1 MEKLSALC
9 PDCGVTEAI
18 IDKQSFS
25 CYPESPSYVTYR
37 ARLEGT
43 YETESGHLIS
53 LIEQWIVDGAGVIV
67 NEVLMKVDPKCSVV
81 ISGLSE
87 EECIPIPSPSME
99 VNNGPAVSGQ
109 DQSSTLPTTIGV
121 IVVVVVLIIATT
133 IIIVIIALLVS
144 RNRQADY
151 SLKNSSAAY
160 VKFMHYQTIL
170 LTLCTLHTVTFCS
183 YIPSHRNGSKEKG
196 GDAIKTSSNEA
207 YEDMKQG
214 GGEAYEIMDITPT
227 VTTPTPAAPVDQ
239 EGMYE
244 IPSASSQPL
253 PAIPPEEAKEKE
265 EDDGVYETIP
275 GDK

>member
-1 MEKLSALC
+1 MPCALTVELLKLSLTNRHFC
-9 PDCGVTEAI
+9 VI
-18 IDKQSFS
+18 QSLHLMS
-25 CYPESPSYVTYR
+25 RIGQDWRV
-37 ARLEGT
+37 LQV
-43 YETESGHLIS
+43 ESGRLIS
-53 LIEQWIVDGAGVIV
+53 LIGQWVGDGSGIIV
-67 NEVLMKVDPKCSVV
+67 NEVVMKVDPKCLVA
-81 ISGLSE
+81 ISDLGE

-99 VNNGPAVSGQ
+99 VNNEPAVSGQ
-109 DQSSTLPTTIGV
+109 DDQPQSSTLPTTIGV

-133 IIIVIIALLVS
+133 IIIVIIAVLVL
-144 RNRQADY
+144 RNRRADY
-151 SLKNSSAAY
+151 ALKNTSSTY
-160 VKFMHYQTIL
+160 VMFSYVLFYIL
-170 LTLCTLHTVTFCS
+170 
-183 YIPSHRNGSKEKG
+183 PHRNGSKEKE

-214 GGEAYEIMDITPT
+214 GGEQGEAYEMMDITPT
-227 VTTPTPAAPVDQ
+227 VTTPTPAAPADQ

>member
-1 MEKLSALC
+1 MEKLNALC
-9 PDCGVTEAI
+9 PDCGVSEAD

-25 CYPESPSYVTYR
+25 CYPESPSYVTYQ

-53 LIEQWIVDGAGVIV
+53 LIGQWVGDGSGIIV
-67 NEVLMKVDPKCSVV
+67 NEVLMKVDPKCSVA

-87 EECIPIPSPSME
+87 EECIPEP
-99 VNNGPAVSGQ
+99 GQ
-109 DQSSTLPTTIGV
+109 DDQPQSSTFPTTIGV
-121 IVVVVVLIIATT
+121 IVVVVVLIIAIATT
-133 IIIVIIALLVS
+133 IIIIAVLVL
-144 RNRQADY
+144 RNRRAAY
-151 SLKNSSAAY
+151 SLKNSSAPY
-160 VKFMHYQTIL
+160 VLY
-170 LTLCTLHTVTFCS
+170 LCTVKLFFLLSALYALLHVVLTR
-183 YIPSHRNGSKEKG
+183 HRNGSKEKG
-196 GDAIKTSSNEA
+196 RDASSNKA

-214 GGEAYEIMDITPT
+214 RGEQGEAYEMMDITPT
-227 VTTPTPAAPVDQ
+227 MTTPTPAAPADQ

>member
-9 PDCGVTEAI
+9 PDCGVSEAD

-53 LIEQWIVDGAGVIV
+53 LIEQWVGDGAGVIV

-81 ISGLSE
+81 IAGLSE
-87 EECIPIPSPSME
+87 EECIPIPSPSMV
-99 VNNGPAVSGQ
+99 VNNEPAVSGQ
-109 DQSSTLPTTIGV
+109 DDQPKTSTLPTTIGV

-133 IIIVIIALLVS
+133 IIIVIIAVLVL
-144 RNRQADY
+144 RNRRADY
-151 SLKNSSAAY
+151 ALKNTSSTY
-160 VKFMHYQTIL
+160 VMFSYVLCYIIL
-170 LTLCTLHTVTFCS
+170 
-183 YIPSHRNGSKEKG
+183 PHRNGSKEKG
-196 GDAIKTSSNEA
+196 GGAIKTSSNEA
-207 YEDMKQG
+207 YEEMKQG
-214 GGEAYEIMDITPT
+214 GGEQGEAYEMMDITPT
-227 VTTPTPAAPVDQ
+227 VTTPTPAAPADQ
-239 EGMYE
+239 EGTYE

-265 EDDGVYETIP
+265 EEDGVYETIP

>member
-9 PDCGVTEAI
+9 PDCGVSEAD

-53 LIEQWIVDGAGVIV
+53 LIEQWIGDGAGVIV

-99 VNNGPAVSGQ
+99 VNNEPAVSGQ
-109 DQSSTLPTTIGV
+109 DDQTQSSTLTTTIGV

-133 IIIVIIALLVS
+133 IIIVIIAVLVL
-144 RNRQADY
+144 RNRRADY
-151 SLKNSSAAY
+151 ALKNTSSTY
-160 VKFMHYQTIL
+160 VMLLRTVKHLCTFMH
-170 LTLCTLHTVTFCS
+170 
-183 YIPSHRNGSKEKG
+183 
-196 GDAIKTSSNEA
+196 
-207 YEDMKQG
+207 
-214 GGEAYEIMDITPT
+214 
-227 VTTPTPAAPVDQ
+227 
-239 EGMYE
+239 
-244 IPSASSQPL
+244 
-253 PAIPPEEAKEKE
+253 
-265 EDDGVYETIP
+265 
-275 GDK
+275 

>member
-9 PDCGVTEAI
+9 PDCRVTEAD

-53 LIEQWIVDGAGVIV
+53 LIAQWVGDGAGVIV

-87 EECIPIPSPSME
+87 EECIPVPSPSME

-109 DQSSTLPTTIGV
+109 DQSSTLPITIGV

-133 IIIVIIALLVS
+133 IIIVIIAVLVL
-144 RNRQADY
+144 RNRRADY
-151 SLKNSSAAY
+151 ALKN
-160 VKFMHYQTIL
+160 
-170 LTLCTLHTVTFCS
+170 
-183 YIPSHRNGSKEKG
+183 
-196 GDAIKTSSNEA
+196 TSST
-207 YEDMKQG
+207 YVMFLYYQS
-214 GGEAYEIMDITPT
+214 
-227 VTTPTPAAPVDQ
+227 VV
-239 EGMYE
+239 
-244 IPSASSQPL
+244 L
-253 PAIPPEEAKEKE
+253 
-265 EDDGVYETIP
+265 
-275 GDK
+275 

>member
-9 PDCGVTEAI
+9 PDCGVTEAD

-53 LIEQWIVDGAGVIV
+53 LIEQWVADGAVVIV

-81 ISGLSE
+81 ISSLSE
-87 EECIPIPSPSME
+87 EECIP
-99 VNNGPAVSGQ
+99 VNEPGRDDKP
-109 DQSSTLPTTIGV
+109 QSSTLPTTIGV
-121 IVVVVVLIIATT
+121 IVVVVVLIITIGTT
-133 IIIVIIALLVS
+133 IIIIAVLVL
-144 RNRQADY
+144 RNHRAAY
-151 SLKNSSAAY
+151 SLKNLSAPY
-160 VKFMHYQTIL
+160 VIFMHCQTIL
-170 LTLCTLHTVTFCS
+170 LTLCTLCTVTFCS
-183 YIPSHRNGSKEKG
+183 YSHTGMRRE
-196 GDAIKTSSNEA
+196 DAIKTSSNEA

-214 GGEAYEIMDITPT
+214 GGEQGEAYEMMDITPT
-227 VTTPTPAAPVDQ
+227 VTTPTPAAPADQ

-253 PAIPPEEAKEKE
+253 PAIPPKRPKRRKKKMECTRPFLEIR
-265 EDDGVYETIP
+265 DS
-275 GDK
+275 